1 MSLTVCDYQ
10 RAWERADTESPR
22 LNRRLVAG
30 TCVVET
36 LSMAAH
42 PDLRFVF
49 VDDFGYAT
57 SYCRRRVWEDL
68 TPPDARGHA
77 GSHESLERWWSMR
90 GSFATDELASAW
102 AAADAAFSLL
112 LAAFIAR
119 GYSPELGD
127 QLRAVVSEYSLDLEI
142 GEIYV
147 LPQDLPRLLARK
159 ESPLATRPT
168 RRSRARVPFD
178 FANTRR
184 RAALARWL
192 REANQPA

>member
-1 MSLTVCDYQ
+1 MPLTLNEYL
-10 RAWERADTESPR
+10 RAWERMDTGSPR

-49 VDDFGYAT
+49 VDDFGYAV
-57 SYCRRRVWEDL
+57 SYCRRRVQEDL
-68 TPPDARGHA
+68 TPPDVSTASQR
-77 GSHESLERWWSMR
+77 SLERWWSMR
-90 GSFATDELASAW
+90 GAFATDDLASAW
-102 AAADAAFSLL
+102 AAADEAFKLL
-112 LAAFIAR
+112 LAAFIAQ
-119 GYSPELGD
+119 GYTPELGD
-127 QLRAVVSEYSLDLEI
+127 QLRAIVGLYSLDLEI
-142 GEIYV
+142 GELYV

-159 ESPLATRPT
+159 ARPLDTRPT
-168 RRSRARVPFD
+168 RRSRARQPFD
-178 FANTRR
+178 FANARR